1 MISSIVARRYARA
14 LFTIAKEAG
23 KLEEFAE
30 QLGTIAGF
38 LEQEPE
44 IQEVLESPVF
54 PPDLK
59 GRIADELLKAVGA
72 GDELT
77 RFIQLLVERRRIQV
91 IRAIQRFYQEFID
104 EETGVVRAVVTTAV
118 PMPDD
123 LEAKLKDMLAR
134 VTGKDVVLELQ
145 EDPTIIGGVVAHIGD
160 MVWDGSIRSQL
171 LGFKES
177 IGRGEL

>member
-1 MISSIVARRYARA
+1 MISSIVARRYAKA

-23 KLEEFAE
+23 KLEEFSE
-30 QLGTIAGF
+30 QLSAMASF
-38 LEQEPE
+38 LDQEPE
-44 IQEVLESPVF
+44 VQEALESPVF

-59 GRIADELLKAVGA
+59 GQITAELLKAVSA
-72 GDELT
+72 SDELT
-77 RFIQLLVERRRIQV
+77 RFMQLLVERRRIQA
-91 IRAIQRFYQEFID
+91 IRAIQRFYQEFMD
-104 EETGVVRAVVTTAV
+104 EEMGVVRAVVTTAV

-123 LEAKLKDMLAR
+123 LKAKLKEILAK

-171 LGFKES
+171 QGFKES

>member
-1 MISSIVARRYARA
+1 M
-14 LFTIAKEAG
+14 
-23 KLEEFAE
+23 
-30 QLGTIAGF
+30 
-38 LEQEPE
+38 
-44 IQEVLESPVF
+44 
-54 PPDLK
+54 
-59 GRIADELLKAVGA
+59 
-72 GDELT
+72 
-77 RFIQLLVERRRIQV
+77 
-91 IRAIQRFYQEFID
+91 
-104 EETGVVRAVVTTAV
+104 RAVVTTAV